1 MSVVQRAREIMT
13 DAAKRGLH
21 VFGLKH
27 ALLRPLS
34 TDDNGSKIGLFIR
47 RQRRRA
53 TEQTEDR
60 LEQDA

>member
-1 MSVVQRAREIMT
+1 MAVIQRARETMT
-13 DAAKRGLH
+13 DAAERGLH
-21 VFGLKH
+21 IFSLEH

-34 TDDNGSKIGLFIR
+34 TDDDGTKIGLFIR

-53 TEQTEDR
+53 TEQTEDW